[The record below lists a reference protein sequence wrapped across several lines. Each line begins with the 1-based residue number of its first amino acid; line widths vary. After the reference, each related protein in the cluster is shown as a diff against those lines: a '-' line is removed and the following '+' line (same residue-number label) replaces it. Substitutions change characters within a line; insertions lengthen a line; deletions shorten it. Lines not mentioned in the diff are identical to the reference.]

1 MACNENFKETV
12 EYCKESDTN
21 KGGLSQNVYLSED
34 AYLME
39 IEDCTKLEDAI
50 KSKHPF
56 NEENRKRC
64 EEIEGE
70 VLGQC
75 QLEVEEDDTSW
86 KYIDISWAESNLKQ
100 EGLLRHS
107 FEEDLKK
114 GKRKYYRGIER
125 IGGRMETLYSIQK
138 GGSNLVLCGE
148 TEQVHIL
155 EVGSVIHNVVEI
167 KKKGF
172 KKLRKVWLE
181 VRAENIYRYNH
192 GVIK

>member
-1 MACNENFKETV
+1 M
-12 EYCKESDTN
+12 
-21 KGGLSQNVYLSED
+21 LSGR
-34 AYLME
+34 
-39 IEDCTKLEDAI
+39 
-50 KSKHPF
+50 
-56 NEENRKRC
+56 EEEMKR
-64 EEIEGE
+64 
-70 VLGQC
+70 V
-75 QLEVEEDDTSW
+75 
-86 KYIDISWAESNLKQ
+86 
-100 EGLLRHS
+100 
-107 FEEDLKK
+107 KK
-114 GKRKYYRGIER
+114 GKRIYYRGIER